1 MEKDMRAIRISD
13 EVWQEIANRG
23 KFGETE
29 DDVLKKVFDIKA
41 NGPDQ
46 GHPPPRTRGHFATDR
61 MHAKVYREGDG
72 TRLKVRFHGSGAEE
86 DFELPEDS
94 SDKRAIR
101 TALDSAL
108 EFGERNGASKGQL
121 FAIRKALTEA
131 GYHLTK

>member
-1 MEKDMRAIRISD
+1 MRTIRISD
-13 EVWQEIANRG
+13 EVWQEIAKRG

-29 DDVLKKVFDIKA
+29 DDVLRMVFQIKA

-46 GHPPPRTRGHFATDR
+46 GQSMRRPQGHFSKDK
-61 MHAKVYREGDG
+61 MHAKVYQEADG
-72 TRLKVRFHGSGAEE
+72 SCLKISFRTSGMKAE
-86 DFELPEDS
+86 FELPGDK

-101 TALDSAL
+101 IVLESAL
-108 EFGERNGASKGQL
+108 EFGEANGASKGQL